1 MAMRDMHYVKIK
13 ASRLLMMISIQFCL
27 TASQM
32 QYFADFKKTKKTPHS
47 TDYKNQYILKIK
59 ESTWKAA
66 EFVLSSFSLTN
77 EYAY

>member
-1 MAMRDMHYVKIK
+1 MRDMHYVKIK

-47 TDYKNQYILKIK
+47 TVKPIHPEDTGINMEGCRICVILI
-59 ESTWKAA
+59 
-66 EFVLSSFSLTN
+66 
-77 EYAY
+77 

>member
-32 QYFADFKKTKKTPHS
+32 QYFADFKKTKKKPH
-47 TDYKNQYILKIK
+47 TALIIK
-59 ESTWKAA
+59 
-66 EFVLSSFSLTN
+66 TN
-77 EYAY
+77 TS